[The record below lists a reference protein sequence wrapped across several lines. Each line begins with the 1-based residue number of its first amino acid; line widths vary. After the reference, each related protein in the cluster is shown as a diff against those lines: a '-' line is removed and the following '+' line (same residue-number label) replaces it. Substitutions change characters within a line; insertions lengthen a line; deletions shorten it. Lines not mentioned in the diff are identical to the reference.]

1 MFYFS
6 IFIYKKRGFI
16 LKSSPSEKNV
26 VAEEELD
33 YIDGDDI
40 ENIED
45 SPRLMFIDEE
55 YGNLILVPDGRDLTR
70 NINQKRSHTLF
81 NSL

>member
-6 IFIYKKRGFI
+6 IFIYKNRGFI
-16 LKSSPSEKNV
+16 LKSSLSEKNV

-45 SPRLMFIDEE
+45 SPRLMIIDEE
-55 YGNLILVPDGRDLTR
+55 YGNLILVPDGRDLTG
-70 NINQKRSHTLF
+70 NINQKISHTLF